1 MKTELDPIP
10 EAKCLELMR
19 AVEIIC
25 DKAALTLHHV
35 ADTLFIGMLLVL
47 TRYKPNTHDL
57 RELKKRLITVETQ
70 CLCILPLAD
79 DIEKHHFDLLH
90 KANVSARY
98 IKEFSISVESFAWLA
113 ERIRELKKVGEMF
126 CEVKIA
132 GFVDVG

>member
-1 MKTELDPIP
+1 MKTALNPIP

-19 AVEIIC
+19 TVEIIC

-35 ADTLFIGMLLVL
+35 AETLFNGMLLVV

-57 RELKKRLITVETQ
+57 RELKKLLITVETE
-70 CLCILPLAD
+70 CLCVFLHAKD
-79 DIEKHHFDLLH
+79 VEKRRFELLH

-98 IKEFSISVESFAWLA
+98 VKEFSISVESFVWLA
-113 ERIRELKKVGEMF
+113 ERKRELKKVGEMF

-132 GFVDVG
+132 GFVDA